1 MNHLVDAELRRLAR
15 QKDLLM
21 EGVRDME
28 LDFQA
33 KIRKIEEASAKLDEM
48 QDRVAVALDTFKYRI
63 ERTANAELKR
73 SQKRVK
79 ELEAKLAE
87 VGDVQARRAVD
98 HEIVSRAKTIAIF
111 DAILF
116 NICNWSTAGDTAPD
130 FELASQ
136 AILFPAVYER
146 VMKGDEEAYIL
157 DEVPPSAIEVV
168 RRGREWVR
176 YFRSAMELSLVDPSV
191 WERSIDEVAKWWT
204 SDALPLIYGS
214 RDPDWDHDEPY
225 SLSEMI
231 AWRDYPA
238 NRALSFPLIFDGM
251 EAVNKHSDR
260 IREES
265 GLPLFNQRAVRT
277 RLDPDE
283 RHQEP

>member
-15 QKDLLM
+15 QKELLM
-21 EGVRDME
+21 EGVKDLE
-28 LDFQA
+28 LDFEA

-48 QDRVAVALDTFKYRI
+48 QERVVIALDTFKYRI
-63 ERTANAELKR
+63 ERSANAELKR
-73 SQKRVK
+73 AQKRVK

-87 VGDVQARRAVD
+87 AGDAGAKRAVD
-98 HEIVSRAKTIAIF
+98 SAIVSKAKTIAIF

-116 NICNWSTAGDTAPD
+116 NICNWSSEGDTAPD

-157 DEVPPSAIEVV
+157 DEVPVSALEVV
-168 RRGREWVR
+168 KRGREWVR
-176 YFRSAMELSLVDPSV
+176 YFRRSCELSLVDPSV
-191 WERSIDEVAKWWT
+191 WERSVDDVAKWWV
-204 SDALPLIYGS
+204 SDALPLIYGA

-238 NRALSFPLIFDGM
+238 NRPLSFPLIFDGM
-251 EAVNKHSDR
+251 EAVNKHSEQ
-260 IREES
+260 IRDDS
-265 GLPLFNQRAVRT
+265 GLPLFNQRAIKT
-277 RLDPDE
+277 RLSADE
-283 RHQEP
+283 

>member
-1 MNHLVDAELRRLAR
+1 
-15 QKDLLM
+15 M

-33 KIRKIEEASAKLDEM
+33 KMRKIEEAAAKLDEM
-48 QDRVAVALDTFKYRI
+48 QDRVVVALDTFKYRT
-63 ERTANAELKR
+63 ERTATAELKR
-73 SQKRVK
+73 AQKRVR

-87 VGDVQARRAVD
+87 AGDSQARQSVD
-98 HEIVSRAKTIAIF
+98 SAIIAKAKTIAIF

-116 NICNWSTAGDTAPD
+116 NVCNWSTEGDTAPD

-146 VMKGDEEAYIL
+146 VMEGAEEAYIL
-157 DEVPPSAIEVV
+157 DEVPVSALEVV

-176 YFRSAMELSLVDPSV
+176 YFRGSCPLSLVDPSV
-191 WERSIDEVAKWWT
+191 WAENVGRVAKWWL
-204 SDALPLIYGS
+204 SDALPLIYGA

-225 SLSEMI
+225 ALQEMV

-238 NRALSFPLIFDGM
+238 NRPLSFPLIFDGM
-251 EAVNKHSDR
+251 EAVSKHADR

-265 GLPLFNQRAVRT
+265 GLPLFNQKAVRT
-277 RLDPDE
+277 RLQPE
-283 RHQEP
+283 